1 MKGTRNLT
9 LIIIAAV
16 VLIFVVWGCSGY
28 NGMVKK
34 RNAVDNSWAQVQNQ
48 YQRRADLID
57 NLVNT
62 VKAQVKAENQTLVQ
76 VIQARNQSRGAFNS
90 AGRISGDSLTQDNIN
105 KFQRSFDDYQRQ
117 TQLFINVV
125 SEQYPDLKSAG
136 AFTELRT
143 EISGTENRI
152 AVSRMD
158 FNNTATTYNNTIQSF
173 PNNISAGMFGFKP
186 RGLFQAQAGAD
197 VAPKVS
203 DDFLK

>member
-1 MKGTRNLT
+1 MKGRNLT
-9 LIIIAAV
+9 LIIIAAIV
-16 VLIFVVWGCSGY
+16 VIFVFWSCSGY
-28 NGMVKK
+28 NGMVTK

-62 VKAQVKAENQTLVQ
+62 VKAQVKAENATLVQ
-76 VIQARNQSRGAFNS
+76 VIQARNQARGAMNG
-90 AGRISGDSLTQDNIN
+90 AGKIGGDSLTQENIN
-105 KFQRSFDDYQRQ
+105 NFQRKFDDYQRQ

-125 SEQYPDLKSAG
+125 SEQYPDLKSAT

-143 EISGTENRI
+143 EMSGTENRI

-158 FNNTATTYNNTIQSF
+158 FNNTATVYNNSIQTF

-186 RGLFQAQAGAD
+186 RGLFQAQPGAD

-203 DDFLK
+203 DDFMK